1 MPCINQACLCIFQ
14 KQPLKIHYTYYHMHY
29 QIAIQATQKPWT
41 IFFTILI
48 PIHPKIMLFKL
59 ILQGSLRE
67 VELGK
72 FMQEVKMNPKGDI
85 F

>member
-59 ILQGSLRE
+59 ILQGKLKKSWTRKIYAGGQNE
-67 VELGK
+67 S
-72 FMQEVKMNPKGDI
+72 
-85 F
+85 